1 MLEKYINQRIY
12 IFRRRYL
19 ICIFPLWVPVFPA
32 CFVGSD
38 HRSTKQGP
46 IWSSHKTKSRS
57 QYITSHCPSITGFN
71 VHTSSLKWFY
81 LREELK
87 NFHSNRKEV
96 KTNSQNSNI
105 YWRQGGKIHFKFS
118 FIFFFSK
125 NDEILQHFELR
136 SCYRYCGGK
145 GSQSTFILRK

>member
-1 MLEKYINQRIY
+1 MWPGAITSCKYKCIFSSGLLTEFLLMIY
-12 IFRRRYL
+12 ISILLVSISYIYRPCLRNIISGSIFWDRDIRYVFFS
-19 ICIFPLWVPVFPA
+19 CESVVFPV

-81 LREELK
+81 LLEELEE
-87 NFHSNRKEV
+87 F
-96 KTNSQNSNI
+96 SQ
-105 YWRQGGKIHFKFS
+105 
-118 FIFFFSK
+118 
-125 NDEILQHFELR
+125 
-136 SCYRYCGGK
+136 
-145 GSQSTFILRK
+145 